1 MPRKINPLDVADE
14 VARNLQRQAS
24 PEPEPTVP
32 ASAEPAEPATA
43 EAGAEPTTPP
53 SVWRKLT
60 VPYRSAQLAALNE
73 VLARLLIEKHVT
85 AGAAETIRLAVDQ
98 LLRRYEDD
106 PDGVLLELYHQQQA
120 ELRLTEK
127 RKHAPSRGLAEYLR
141 RRGLL

>member
-24 PEPEPTVP
+24 ATTEPEAGPV
-32 ASAEPAEPATA
+32 AEPAEPATA
-43 EAGAEPTTPP
+43 EAEAEPTTPVP
-53 SVWRKLT
+53 PWRKLT
-60 VPYRSAQLAALNE
+60 VPYRRGQLSALNE
-73 VLARLLIEKHVT
+73 VLARLVIEKQVT
-85 AGAAETIRLAVDQ
+85 AGAAEMIRLAVDQ
-98 LLRRYEDD
+98 LLERYEDD

-127 RKHAPSRGLAEYLR
+127 RKHAPSRGLAEYLK

>member
-1 MPRKINPLDVADE
+1 MPKKINPLDVADE
-14 VARNLQRQAS
+14 VARNLQRQTSATAK
-24 PEPEPTVP
+24 PEVLPEG
-32 ASAEPAEPATA
+32 EPAEPATP

-60 VPYRSAQLAALNE
+60 VPYRGAQLAALNE
-73 VLARLLIEKHVT
+73 VLARLVIEKQVT
-85 AGAAETIRLAVDQ
+85 AGAAEMIRLAVDQ
-98 LLRRYEDD
+98 LLERYADD

-127 RKHAPSRGLAEYLR
+127 RKHAPSRGLAEYLK

>member
-1 MPRKINPLDVADE
+1 MSKRPKITDVADE

-24 PEPEPTVP
+24 TAPEPEVLPLG
-32 ASAEPAEPATA
+32 EPAEPVTA

-60 VPYRSAQLAALNE
+60 VPYRSGQLAALNE

>member
-1 MPRKINPLDVADE
+1 MPKKKPDLLNVADE
-14 VARNLQRQAS
+14 LNRAAPPRGSAAAG
-24 PEPEPTVP
+24 PE
-32 ASAEPAEPATA
+32 AEPAEPATA
-43 EAGAEPTTPP
+43 EAGAEPTAPP

-73 VLARLLIEKHVT
+73 VLARLVIEKQVT
-85 AGAAETIRLAVDQ
+85 AGAAEMIRLAVDQ
-98 LLRRYEDD
+98 LLERYEDD

-127 RKHAPSRGLAEYLR
+127 RKHAPSRGLAEYLK